1 MTEQVQQQEQPKE
14 GAENQP
20 GTETPAKS
28 AAELA
33 AEAASKDQPLA
44 DVDYAGIDESYFK
57 DGKPDY
63 AKIAEAL
70 KGVQS
75 DVPGEGADYEI
86 AFPKE
91 FDLKGEDGEVVKLD
105 PADPIVAAFKN
116 VAKENGLGQKAV
128 NDLIGVYGEIIKSV
142 VGQNE
147 AEVKARQDAEFA
159 KLDPDR
165 TKAEERAV
173 KVSRGLAAVL
183 KDKAPALIET
193 MTTAAAVEAFEALLS
208 KINGDGLVAPND
220 TAKVQK
226 KSPLEILYPA
236 LNGG

>member
-1 MTEQVQQQEQPKE
+1 MTEQVQQQEQPTE

-20 GTETPAKS
+20 ADNQPAKS

-116 VAKENGLGQKAV
+116 VAKENRLGQKAV

-165 TKAEERAV
+165 TKAVERAV

-193 MTTAAAVEAFEALLS
+193 MTTAAAVEAYEALLT
-208 KINGDGLVAPND
+208 KINGDGTVAPPAD
-220 TAKVQK
+220 GKGEK
-226 KSPLEILYPA
+226 KSLAERMY
-236 LNGG
+236 G